1 MLLLFFLG
9 TVDLATATINLG
21 GGGGCLAAA
30 AAAAAAQPNCLS
42 MVLSLFAAA
51 AVASRC
57 LPAHRLDRV
66 TVLQCVCVCVCDA
79 GLLPVSSSSSSAEAD

>member
-1 MLLLFFLG
+1 MLLLFFFLG

-21 GGGGCLAAA
+21 GGGGGGCLAA

-66 TVLQCVCVCVCDA
+66 TVLQCVCVCDA
-79 GLLPVSSSSSSAEAD
+79 GLLPVSSSSAAAD

>member
-1 MLLLFFLG
+1 MLLLFFFLG

-21 GGGGCLAAA
+21 GGGGGGCLAA

-66 TVLQCVCVCVCDA
+66 TVLQCVCVCDA
-79 GLLPVSSSSSSAEAD
+79 GLLPVSSSSSAEAD

>member
-1 MLLLFFLG
+1 MLLLFFFLG

-21 GGGGCLAAA
+21 GGGGGGCLAA

-66 TVLQCVCVCVCDA
+66 TVLQCVCVCV
-79 GLLPVSSSSSSAEAD
+79 

>member
-21 GGGGCLAAA
+21 GGGGGCLAA

-51 AVASRC
+51 VASCC

-66 TVLQCVCVCVCDA
+66 TVLQCVCVCDA
-79 GLLPVSSSSSSAEAD
+79 GLLPVSSSSSSSAEAD

>member
-1 MLLLFFLG
+1 MLLLFFFLG

-21 GGGGCLAAA
+21 GGGGGGCLA

-42 MVLSLFAAA
+42 MVLSLFAA

-66 TVLQCVCVCVCDA
+66 TVLQCVCVCDA
-79 GLLPVSSSSSSAEAD
+79 GLLPVSSSSSAEAD

>member
-21 GGGGCLAAA
+21 GGGGGGCL

-42 MVLSLFAAA
+42 MVLSLFAA

-66 TVLQCVCVCVCDA
+66 TVLQCVCV
-79 GLLPVSSSSSSAEAD
+79 